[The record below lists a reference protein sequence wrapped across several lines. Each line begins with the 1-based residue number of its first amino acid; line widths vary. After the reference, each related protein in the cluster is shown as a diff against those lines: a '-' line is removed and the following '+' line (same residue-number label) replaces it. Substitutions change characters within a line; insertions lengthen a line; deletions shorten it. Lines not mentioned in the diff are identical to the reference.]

1 MSTFRLRYQS
11 QLLEVPPGGEF
22 VIGRSRDC
30 QLALEDPLVSRRH
43 AVFRWIGDKL
53 YIEDLGSRN
62 GVKVNDQKIP
72 SATPLKLDDVV
83 VIGGQSFT
91 VVELDGNE
99 ARDVRKIAVTMT
111 SELGEAANPL
121 ALLGGVVE
129 KAFAMGRVEDAERI
143 LTNLLSDLL
152 AGYEAGRKELNTLSD
167 ATRFALR
174 LANETGKAQWLDWVF
189 QANLA
194 LLRVPPAPVVDEIYA
209 IARKIKY
216 PITPAFRNYLAKMRE
231 QVSLLGPAERFAYQR
246 IEGLVRVL
254 LA

>member
-1 MSTFRLRYQS
+1 M
-11 QLLEVPPGGEF
+11 EVPPGGEF

-43 AVFRWIGDKL
+43 AVFRWSGDKL
-53 YIEDLGSRN
+53 SIEDLGSRN
-62 GVKVNDQKIP
+62 GVKVNEQKIP
-72 SATPLKLDDVV
+72 KLTQLKTDDVV

-91 VVELDGNE
+91 VVELDGVE

-111 SELGEAANPL
+111 SEMGEATNPL

-143 LTNLLSDLL
+143 LTNLLGDLVV
-152 AGYEAGRKELNTLSD
+152 GYEAGKKESNTLTE
-167 ATRFALR
+167 ATKFAMR
-174 LANETGKAQWLDWVF
+174 LANETGKSQWLDWVF
-189 QANLA
+189 QANSA
-194 LLRVPPAPVVDEIYA
+194 LSRVPPAPVVDEIYV

-216 PITPAFRNYLAKMRE
+216 PVTAAFRAYLTKMRD
-231 QVSLLGPAERFAYQR
+231 QVPLLGPADRFAFQR

>member
-1 MSTFRLRYQS
+1 M
-11 QLLEVPPGGEF
+11 
-22 VIGRSRDC
+22 IGRSRDC
-30 QLALEDPLVSRRH
+30 QLALEDPLVSRKH
-43 AVFRWIGDKL
+43 AVFRWRGDKL
-53 YIEDLGSRN
+53 MIEDLGSRN

-72 SATPLKLDDVV
+72 AATVLKIDDVV

-91 VVELDGNE
+91 VVELDSIE

-111 SELGEAANPL
+111 SEMGESANPL

-143 LTNLLSDLL
+143 LTNLLGDLL
-152 AGYEAGRKELNTLSD
+152 AGYESGKREVSTLSE

-174 LANETGKAQWLDWVF
+174 LASETGKTQWLDWVF
-189 QANLA
+189 LAHLA
-194 LLRVPPAPVVDEIYA
+194 LAKVPATPVVDELYLV
-209 IARKIKY
+209 ARKIKY
-216 PITPAFRNYLAKMRE
+216 PITPPFRNYLAKMRE
-231 QVSLLGPAERFAYQR
+231 QVPLLGPTERFAFQR